1 MDELRRKFDKYT
13 SKAKNIQ
20 NISDQDKLYLYSN
33 YKQALLGNNNKE
45 KPSILNRVEMEKWK
59 AWNNLKDLPSDVAMK
74 SYIKKVK
81 QLYFSQN

>member
-13 SKAKNIQ
+13 SKVKNIQ

-33 YKQALLGNNNKE
+33 YKQALFGNNNKE
-45 KPSILNRVEMEKWK
+45 KPSILDRVEMEKWK
-59 AWNNLKDLPSDVAMK
+59 AWHNLKDISSDMAMK

>member
-1 MDELRRKFDKYT
+1 MDELRKKFDKYT
-13 SKAKNIQ
+13 FKVKNIQ

-33 YKQALLGNNNKE
+33 YKQALFGNNNKE
-45 KPSILNRVEMEKWK
+45 KPSILDRVEIEKWK
-59 AWNNLKDLPSDVAMK
+59 SWNNLKDISTEIAMK